1 MNHCKIIILAACV
14 VMFTLSCKKENTE
27 TYKVQRG
34 NFTQTITE
42 TGELAAVNVRAFVM
56 QRYGRY
62 WYEMK
67 IIGLLDHGTAVEAGD
82 SLIQLDP
89 SEVQRFIIDRETR
102 LETQKAN
109 LEKMTV
115 EVQNRKSEL
124 QSSLKSEEA
133 TFALKKLELEQ
144 FRFESDKARK
154 VKELEFEQAKIRLN
168 KVKQN
173 IEYYDI
179 IAENQLY
186 VQKIQVKRMNEEIK
200 NAYDVLPQLT
210 VRTPIPGIFQVAR
223 NRRSRD
229 RLMIGDEVYV
239 GRALGNVPDL
249 TWIKGKTVVNETDF
263 MKIYEGQPVNVRL
276 DALPDVVFKG
286 EITKISRLCR
296 PIEWGSKR
304 KVFDVEVKILVT
316 DERLKPGMTVSCEF
330 ICSNLSNALFV
341 PLQCVENIG
350 KRYYIY
356 LKDGN
361 GFQKMEVKAGP
372 ANNTSMVIEA
382 NVKKGQELW
391 TVNGVKNIDKE

>member
-1 MNHCKIIILAACV
+1 M
-14 VMFTLSCKKENTE
+14 VMFTFACKKEKTD
-27 TYKVQRG
+27 TYEVQRG

-42 TGELAAVNVRAFVM
+42 TGELAAINVRAFVM

-82 SLIQLDP
+82 SLIQFDP

-133 TFALKKLELEQ
+133 TFALKELELEQ
-144 FRFESDKARK
+144 FRFESDKAKK

-168 KVKQN
+168 KVKKS

-179 IAENQLY
+179 IAKNQLY
-186 VQKIQVKRMNEEIK
+186 VQEIQVKRMIEEIK

-210 VRTPIPGIFQVAR
+210 IRTPIPGIFQVAR

-229 RLMIGDEVYV
+229 MLMIGDEVYV

-249 TWIKGKTVVNETDF
+249 TWVKVNTVVNETDF
-263 MKIYEGQPVNVRL
+263 MKIYEGQQVNVRL
-276 DALPDVVFKG
+276 DALPDVIFGG
-286 EITKISRLCR
+286 EVTKISRLCR
-296 PIEWGSKR
+296 PIEWGSDR
-304 KVFDVEVKILVT
+304 KVFDVDVKILVT

-330 ICSNLSNALFV
+330 ICSNLTDALFV
-341 PLQCVENIG
+341 PLLCVENIG

-356 LKDGN
+356 LKDGTR
-361 GFQKMEVKAGP
+361 FQKMEVKAGP

-391 TVNGVKNIDKE
+391 TVNDVKNIDKE